1 MDQDATERAAGYLA
15 EAFETGNPLAPLP
28 EGLAPGDLAAAEA
41 VAEALL
47 DRLGLVPCG
56 LRLALGPGGT
66 MLAGPMLD
74 TRLLR
79 EGTPVSLG
87 ALRHARMSAAVVGVL
102 AAPLDADGTQAP
114 RFAAVHPALDLA
126 GSRFRDGPAD
136 DAACAADLAG
146 LGYVLAGRAGL
157 LPDGAAA
164 IACAEGAAR
173 PRGHPVE
180 LAAAFAA
187 AAAEARRLGGLP
199 AGALLVVAGLTPPV
213 APQAGQDW
221 TARIAGLGRAR
232 ASLVAPIDP
241 GA

>member
-28 EGLAPGDLAAAEA
+28 DGLAPASLAAGEA
-41 VAEALL
+41 MAEALL
-47 DRLGLVPCG
+47 DRLGLPPCG
-56 LRLALGPGGT
+56 LRLAPGPGGT

-87 ALRHARMSAAVVGVL
+87 ALRHARVSAAAVGVL
-102 AAPLDADGTQAP
+102 AAPLDPDGTQAP
-114 RFAAVHPALDLA
+114 RFSAVHPALDLA

-146 LGYVLAGRAGL
+146 LGYVLTGRAGR
-157 LPDGAAA
+157 LPEAAVA

-173 PRGHPVE
+173 PRGRPVE
-180 LAAAFAA
+180 LGAAFAA
-187 AAAEARRLGGLP
+187 AAAQARRLGGLP
-199 AGALLVVAGLTPPV
+199 AGALLVVAGLTPSS
-213 APQAGQDW
+213 APQAGQTW
-221 TARIAGLGRAR
+221 TVRIAGLGRAR
-232 ASLVAPIDP
+232 ADLVAPIDP
-241 GA
+241 TA